1 MTSCP
6 QAWPPGR
13 TATPTWRRTTTPSWW
28 TTSWGSS
35 TPGSTAQSCPTSQ
48 VRVDETIFRREAS
61 STHSSVRMYVRSSVK
76 AYRRLLGS
84 LCFSSE
90 SLALDSIY
98 QALYFWHFVER
109 DNSLHLIIH
118 LWTSLYHPSVCM
130 SILHCYFNFLM
141 VGGRLVCW
149 LAGRQVFHSLR
160 KWWEVTHA
168 TDGAL
173 VPGSRPNCS
182 EEELEFYL
190 ADPDIMNDLNDDRKQ
205 HQHRRI

>member
-48 VRVDETIFRREAS
+48 VRVDVTIFRREAS

-109 DNSLHLIIH
+109 DNSLHDY
-118 LWTSLYHPSVCM
+118 TSMDLPISPHPSVCPYCIA
-130 SILHCYFNFLM
+130 ILTSLWLV
-141 VGGRLVCW
+141 VGWSVGWLVGKSFIVC
-149 LAGRQVFHSLR
+149 
-160 KWWEVTHA
+160 
-168 TDGAL
+168 
-173 VPGSRPNCS
+173 
-182 EEELEFYL
+182 
-190 ADPDIMNDLNDDRKQ
+190 LNDGK
-205 HQHRRI
+205 